1 MRHRIIF
8 SLLVLIICESSLVSQ
23 NLASRDIVQ
32 GNSALRDSAERN
44 KYNFSQF
51 GHETWSFIK
60 QPTKWDGSDWLKLGL
75 IGGGAFL
82 AMQADQPI
90 RDAVQKDQKYYKS
103 VPIELGKM
111 WADIYP
117 PVLLFGGFA
126 VHSLLTDDI
135 GTRKIA
141 CEIAQALLYAGAA
154 DKLLAIVVGRARPY
168 ANEGSR
174 SFHLFSSFFPKPE
187 YQSLPGGHNVIAFA
201 LSTVLSRNAGPLWL
215 KVAAYV
221 PAGLTFVSRVYQD
234 RHWTSD
240 NVLGASLGYFV
251 AAWVVDLH
259 EREDSRIQVSSVFPL
274 TISIALN

>member
-1 MRHRIIF
+1 MSHKIIF

-32 GNSALRDSAERN
+32 GNPALRDSAERN

-82 AMQADQPI
+82 VMQADQPI

-135 GTRKIA
+135 RTRKIA

-154 DKLLAIVVGRARPY
+154 DKLLAIVIGRARPY

-174 SFHLFSSFFPKPE
+174 SFHLFSSLFPKPE

-201 LSTVLSRNAGPLWL
+201 LSTVLSRNAGPVWL
-215 KVAAYV
+215 KVLAYV
-221 PAGLTFVSRVYQD
+221 PASLTFVSRVYQD

-240 NVLGASLGYFV
+240 NFLGASLGYFV